1 MSSDFWRQ
9 WQALSTLGPF
19 PWSPAAPFATPGA
32 TPGHAPPGYA
42 SPGASFG
49 ASPGFFADSAE
60 RFAAAIRAFAAA
72 AQGAAPPAGAAPEAA
87 FAAAEGFGNF
97 LREHFAGYFKPP
109 WPSAPGAPPG
119 SAFAQGPPLGLGR
132 EQMLRAERAAE
143 AWNRLAEAQ
152 GRLHRMWSDTLRDAA
167 ATFTSRLQPAAG
179 EPLTAEAIERL
190 YDLWIECAE
199 EAYGRTAHSDAF
211 CDALSACVNATAQW
225 RRETAGGIE
234 EWAKLWDLPTRS
246 EVNAL
251 TLRLRELEAQ
261 LAALSEH
268 AQPPQAARPARPA
281 QPAQPARPARAAR
294 RERAAKPRAAPRKRT

>member
-9 WQALSTLGPF
+9 WQALSTPGPF
-19 PWSPAAPFATPGA
+19 PWNPGAPFATPGQ
-32 TPGHAPPGYA
+32 A
-42 SPGASFG
+42 SPGHGSPG

-60 RFAAAIRAFAAA
+60 RFAAAVRAFAAA
-72 AQGAAPPAGAAPEAA
+72 AQGAAPVAGAAPPTGPASEAA
-87 FAAAEGFGNF
+87 FGAAESFGNF

-109 WPSAPGAPPG
+109 WPSAPGAAAG
-119 SAFAQGPPLGLGR
+119 SAFAQAPPLGLGR

-143 AWNRLAEAQ
+143 AWNRLTEAQ

-167 ATFTSRLQPAAG
+167 ATFISRLQPAAG

-199 EAYGRTAHSDAF
+199 EAYGRTAHGDAF

-225 RRETAGGIE
+225 RRETAAGIE

-246 EVNAL
+246 EMNAL

-261 LAALSEH
+261 LAVLSEH
-268 AQPPQAARPARPA
+268 SRPAAKPRS
-281 QPAQPARPARAAR
+281 
-294 RERAAKPRAAPRKRT
+294 AKPRAAPRKRT